1 MRLVF
6 AGFLLIMV
14 QSMAACSYVPTSPA
28 STQLILGKTIY
39 NQGCAIATCH
49 GENGEGIS
57 NNGNFQV
64 WPLVGSQFQQR
75 NPNAQVI
82 YEVVRSGGEPS
93 LRALTD
99 QQIYDAIAYE
109 LSLNGVDLSEPL
121 TVSNALF
128 VSSGSASI
136 EQKPGTLYPPPG
148 NTDLIT
154 ESAAPILPAIAQN
167 YELKMRLTQIA
178 ITSRIEG
185 VGIPAGTIYVLA
197 VFTLDVLIDQP
208 IQIGPQ
214 NLFLVTKEGEK
225 LEPLEINLDY
235 PVARFYPQTIEFEH
249 GTAAL
254 AIFSIPQ
261 TSHIDHFIYVWPS
274 ENPLNLDISY

>member
-6 AGFLLIMV
+6 TGILLLIV
-14 QSMAACSYVPTSPA
+14 LSMAACNNIPA
-28 STQLILGKTIY
+28 SSISTQLSQGKTIY

-49 GENGEGIS
+49 GENGEGIL

-64 WPLVGSQFQQR
+64 WPLVGSQFEQR

-82 YEVVRSGGEPS
+82 YDVVRSGSEAT

-109 LSLNGVDLSEPL
+109 LSLNEVDLSDPL
-121 TVSNALF
+121 DTSNSLL

-136 EQKPGTLYPPPG
+136 GLIPGTLYPPPS
-148 NTDLIT
+148 NIIFIS
-154 ESAAPILPAIAQN
+154 ESALPVLPVLAQN
-167 YELKMRLTQIA
+167 NELSMRLTQIA
-178 ITSRIEG
+178 LASHI
-185 VGIPAGTIYVLA
+185 VGAETPSGSNYVLV

-208 IQIGPQ
+208 VQVGPQ
-214 NLFLVTKEGEK
+214 YLNLMTKEGKK

-235 PVARFYPQTIEFEH
+235 PVARFYSQTIEYEH

-254 AIFSIPQ
+254 AIFAIPQ
-261 TSHIDHFIYVWPS
+261 NSLIDHLIYAWPS
-274 ENPLNLDISY
+274 ENPLILKISY